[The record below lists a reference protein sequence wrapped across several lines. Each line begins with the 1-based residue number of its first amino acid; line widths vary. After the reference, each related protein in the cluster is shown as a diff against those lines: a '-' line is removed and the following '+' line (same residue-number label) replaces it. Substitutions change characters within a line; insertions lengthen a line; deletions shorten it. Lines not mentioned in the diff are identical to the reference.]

1 MTKKIVDNL
10 SSEFQGYVINE
21 IASGASKKKIYRIK
35 KNNVSFILIDFSR
48 DKNEFFN
55 YLKVYNLLI
64 NKNIC
69 IPKIKEKNEKKLLIL
84 SEDLGDMRFDKI
96 MTNKSKKELLKYA
109 VDNLI
114 ILKNSFIFDKSILLE
129 RYNINIFE
137 SEIAELPE
145 HYFPYIGLKINKDIL
160 NDFKNIWLESFN
172 KFDFDF
178 NTFVHKDFNINN
190 LILVPSNNGH
200 LKCGI
205 VDFQNAFWGESC
217 WDLFSLLEDSRI
229 LFTDELNDYFVEYY
243 FNATKQIIS
252 LSDFKIKFHFLN
264 CSRQTRLLG
273 RWVKLSKELNQNWY
287 LDFISITLNRLQN
300 SMQYLNDKK
309 LKKYYNK
316 YIFKK

>member
-114 ILKNSFIFDKSILLE
+114 ILKI
-129 RYNINIFE
+129 
-137 SEIAELPE
+137 
-145 HYFPYIGLKINKDIL
+145 
-160 NDFKNIWLESFN
+160 SFN
-172 KFDFDF
+172 LDS
-178 NTFVHKDFNINN
+178 TMLTIKDL
-190 LILVPSNNGH
+190 LI
-200 LKCGI
+200 
-205 VDFQNAFWGESC
+205 
-217 WDLFSLLEDSRI
+217 
-229 LFTDELNDYFVEYY
+229 
-243 FNATKQIIS
+243 
-252 LSDFKIKFHFLN
+252 FL
-264 CSRQTRLLG
+264 
-273 RWVKLSKELNQNWY
+273 
-287 LDFISITLNRLQN
+287 
-300 SMQYLNDKK
+300 
-309 LKKYYNK
+309 
-316 YIFKK
+316 

>member
-1 MTKKIVDNL
+1 ML
-10 SSEFQGYVINE
+10 RSCS
-21 IASGASKKKIYRIK
+21 
-35 KNNVSFILIDFSR
+35 
-48 DKNEFFN
+48 
-55 YLKVYNLLI
+55 
-64 NKNIC
+64 
-69 IPKIKEKNEKKLLIL
+69 
-84 SEDLGDMRFDKI
+84 
-96 MTNKSKKELLKYA
+96 
-109 VDNLI
+109 
-114 ILKNSFIFDKSILLE
+114 
-129 RYNINIFE
+129 
-137 SEIAELPE
+137 
-145 HYFPYIGLKINKDIL
+145 
-160 NDFKNIWLESFN
+160 
-172 KFDFDF
+172 
-178 NTFVHKDFNINN
+178 
-190 LILVPSNNGH
+190 
-200 LKCGI
+200 

-316 YIFKK
+316 YIFTK